1 MGENTR
7 TCCCEC
13 DHSEAALLARIGEL
27 AAEYRGKEGSL
38 IQVLHMAQGIY
49 GYLPIE
55 VQIMIAEASTD
66 RIAEVLESEPTIVDP
81 KQPADFM
88 EEKKGQVEFRDVSF
102 RYPGAEEPVLHHLN
116 FTAQPGKTTAFI
128 GSTGSGKS
136 TLINLVP
143 RFFDAS
149 EGEVLVDGVNVRDV
163 SQHELHERIGY
174 VPQISQLMRKRTIEE
189 NLAMAS
195 MIGRG
200 RRKVP
205 MEERI
210 RKALCMV
217 GLKDVEKRYPV
228 ELSLGECRRVELAR
242 AIINSPSVLVLD
254 ELTAS
259 LDEDTIWDLF
269 HLIGELNRLGTTV
282 IMATHAK
289 NFVNLMRKRVIT
301 LVDGR
306 IFGDVRNGRYGDVM

>member
-1 MGENTR
+1 MPQIRLE
-7 TCCCEC
+7 
-13 DHSEAALLARIGEL
+13 
-27 AAEYRGKEGSL
+27 
-38 IQVLHMAQGIY
+38 QVSKYYQ
-49 GYLPIE
+49 
-55 VQIMIAEASTD
+55 Q
-66 RIAEVLESEPTIVDP
+66 
-81 KQPADFM
+81 
-88 EEKKGQVEFRDVSF
+88 EKKAVPAVREIDLTIEQQEFVF
-102 RYPGAEEPVLHHLN
+102 V
-116 FTAQPGKTTAFI
+116 
-128 GSTGSGKS
+128 TGSSGAGKS
-136 TLINLVP
+136 TLLNLIAGEITPTAGAVYLDNVP
-143 RFFDAS
+143 IGQQRRFGHPRKA
-149 EGEVLVDGVNVRDV
+149 GC
-163 SQHELHERIGY
+163 IGY

-301 LVDGR
+301 LVDAR

>member
-1 MGENTR
+1 MPQIRLE
-7 TCCCEC
+7 
-13 DHSEAALLARIGEL
+13 
-27 AAEYRGKEGSL
+27 
-38 IQVLHMAQGIY
+38 QVSKYYQ
-49 GYLPIE
+49 
-55 VQIMIAEASTD
+55 Q
-66 RIAEVLESEPTIVDP
+66 
-81 KQPADFM
+81 
-88 EEKKGQVEFRDVSF
+88 EKKAVPAVREIDLTIEQQEFVF
-102 RYPGAEEPVLHHLN
+102 V
-116 FTAQPGKTTAFI
+116 
-128 GSTGSGKS
+128 TGSSGAGKS
-136 TLINLVP
+136 TLLNLIAGEITPTAGAVYLDNVP
-143 RFFDAS
+143 IGQQRRFGHPRKA
-149 EGEVLVDGVNVRDV
+149 GC
-163 SQHELHERIGY
+163 IGY

-306 IFGDVRNGRYGDVM
+306 IFGVEKWKVWRCDVERAEYRRTDRDKYKIDKGSSCHAEKYEGQKKSDPGIWDHYCDFCSAHYCLPHDDEQSKGPV

>member
-1 MGENTR
+1 MPQIRLE
-7 TCCCEC
+7 
-13 DHSEAALLARIGEL
+13 
-27 AAEYRGKEGSL
+27 
-38 IQVLHMAQGIY
+38 QVSKYYQ
-49 GYLPIE
+49 
-55 VQIMIAEASTD
+55 Q
-66 RIAEVLESEPTIVDP
+66 
-81 KQPADFM
+81 
-88 EEKKGQVEFRDVSF
+88 EKKAVPAVREIDLTIEQQEFVF
-102 RYPGAEEPVLHHLN
+102 V
-116 FTAQPGKTTAFI
+116 
-128 GSTGSGKS
+128 TGSSGAGKS
-136 TLINLVP
+136 TLLNLIAGEITPTAGAVYLDNVP
-143 RFFDAS
+143 IGPQCRFGHPRKA
-149 EGEVLVDGVNVRDV
+149 GC
-163 SQHELHERIGY
+163 IGY

>member
-1 MGENTR
+1 MPQIRLE
-7 TCCCEC
+7 
-13 DHSEAALLARIGEL
+13 
-27 AAEYRGKEGSL
+27 
-38 IQVLHMAQGIY
+38 QVSKYYQ
-49 GYLPIE
+49 
-55 VQIMIAEASTD
+55 Q
-66 RIAEVLESEPTIVDP
+66 
-81 KQPADFM
+81 
-88 EEKKGQVEFRDVSF
+88 EKKAVPAVREIDLTIEQQEFVF
-102 RYPGAEEPVLHHLN
+102 V
-116 FTAQPGKTTAFI
+116 
-128 GSTGSGKS
+128 TGSSGAGKS
-136 TLINLVP
+136 TLLNLIAGEITPTAGAVYLDNVP
-143 RFFDAS
+143 IGQQRRFGHPRKA
-149 EGEVLVDGVNVRDV
+149 GC
-163 SQHELHERIGY
+163 IGY

-242 AIINSPSVLVLD
+242 AIISGPSVLVLD

>member
-1 MGENTR
+1 MPQIRLE
-7 TCCCEC
+7 
-13 DHSEAALLARIGEL
+13 
-27 AAEYRGKEGSL
+27 
-38 IQVLHMAQGIY
+38 QVSKYYQ
-49 GYLPIE
+49 
-55 VQIMIAEASTD
+55 Q
-66 RIAEVLESEPTIVDP
+66 
-81 KQPADFM
+81 
-88 EEKKGQVEFRDVSF
+88 EKKAVPAVREIDLTIEQQEFVF
-102 RYPGAEEPVLHHLN
+102 V
-116 FTAQPGKTTAFI
+116 
-128 GSTGSGKS
+128 TGSSGAGKS
-136 TLINLVP
+136 TLLNLIAGEITPTAGAVYLDNVP
-143 RFFDAS
+143 IGQQRRFGHPRKA
-149 EGEVLVDGVNVRDV
+149 GC
-163 SQHELHERIGY
+163 IGY

-242 AIINSPSVLVLD
+242 AIINSPSVLALD

>member
-1 MGENTR
+1 MPQIRLE
-7 TCCCEC
+7 
-13 DHSEAALLARIGEL
+13 
-27 AAEYRGKEGSL
+27 
-38 IQVLHMAQGIY
+38 QVSKYYQ
-49 GYLPIE
+49 
-55 VQIMIAEASTD
+55 Q
-66 RIAEVLESEPTIVDP
+66 
-81 KQPADFM
+81 
-88 EEKKGQVEFRDVSF
+88 EKKAVPAVREIDLTIEQQEFVF
-102 RYPGAEEPVLHHLN
+102 V
-116 FTAQPGKTTAFI
+116 
-128 GSTGSGKS
+128 TGSSGAGKS
-136 TLINLVP
+136 TLLNLIAGEITP
-143 RFFDAS
+143 TA
-149 EGEVLVDGVNVRDV
+149 GEVYLDNVPIGQQRRFG
-163 SQHELHERIGY
+163 HPRKAGCIGY

>member
-1 MGENTR
+1 MPQIRLE
-7 TCCCEC
+7 
-13 DHSEAALLARIGEL
+13 
-27 AAEYRGKEGSL
+27 
-38 IQVLHMAQGIY
+38 QVSKYYQ
-49 GYLPIE
+49 
-55 VQIMIAEASTD
+55 Q
-66 RIAEVLESEPTIVDP
+66 
-81 KQPADFM
+81 
-88 EEKKGQVEFRDVSF
+88 EKKAVPAVREIDLTIEQQEFVF
-102 RYPGAEEPVLHHLN
+102 V
-116 FTAQPGKTTAFI
+116 
-128 GSTGSGKS
+128 TGSSGAGKS
-136 TLINLVP
+136 TLLNLIAGEITPTGAVYLDNVP
-143 RFFDAS
+143 IGQQRRFGHPRKA
-149 EGEVLVDGVNVRDV
+149 GC
-163 SQHELHERIGY
+163 IGY

>member
-1 MGENTR
+1 MPQIRLE
-7 TCCCEC
+7 
-13 DHSEAALLARIGEL
+13 
-27 AAEYRGKEGSL
+27 
-38 IQVLHMAQGIY
+38 QVSKYYQ
-49 GYLPIE
+49 
-55 VQIMIAEASTD
+55 Q
-66 RIAEVLESEPTIVDP
+66 
-81 KQPADFM
+81 
-88 EEKKGQVEFRDVSF
+88 EKKAVPAVREIDLTIEQQEFVF
-102 RYPGAEEPVLHHLN
+102 V
-116 FTAQPGKTTAFI
+116 
-128 GSTGSGKS
+128 TGSSGAGKS
-136 TLINLVP
+136 TLLNLIAGEITPTAGAVYLDNVP
-143 RFFDAS
+143 IGQQRRFGHPRKA
-149 EGEVLVDGVNVRDV
+149 GC
-163 SQHELHERIGY
+163 IGY

-306 IFGDVRNGRYGDVM
+306 ILGDVRNGRSGDVM

>member
-1 MGENTR
+1 MPQIRLE
-7 TCCCEC
+7 
-13 DHSEAALLARIGEL
+13 
-27 AAEYRGKEGSL
+27 
-38 IQVLHMAQGIY
+38 QVSKYYQ
-49 GYLPIE
+49 
-55 VQIMIAEASTD
+55 Q
-66 RIAEVLESEPTIVDP
+66 
-81 KQPADFM
+81 
-88 EEKKGQVEFRDVSF
+88 EKKAVPAVREIDLTIEQQEFVF
-102 RYPGAEEPVLHHLN
+102 V
-116 FTAQPGKTTAFI
+116 
-128 GSTGSGKS
+128 TGSSGAGKS
-136 TLINLVP
+136 TLLNLIAGEITPTAGAVYLDNVP
-143 RFFDAS
+143 IGQQRRFGHPRKA
-149 EGEVLVDGVNVRDV
+149 GC
-163 SQHELHERIGY
+163 IGY

-189 NLAMAS
+189 ILARAS
-195 MIGRG
+195 IFGGG